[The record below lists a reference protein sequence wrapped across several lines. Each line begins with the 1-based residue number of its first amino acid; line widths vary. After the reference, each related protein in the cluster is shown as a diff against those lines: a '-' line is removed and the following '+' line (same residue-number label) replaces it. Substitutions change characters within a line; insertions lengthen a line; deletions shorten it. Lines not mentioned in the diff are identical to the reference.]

1 MMDIRELCYE
11 LYKIDWMNHIS
22 HNRQMDALKNYYEDL
37 HISYDGDYTFDDYL
51 FDNGYDG
58 ELYVCFDEFLQ
69 NEYLD
74 EDYIKEYLLD
84 NDELIKQYEDDIVNN
99 FGED

>member
-22 HNRQMDALKNYYEDL
+22 HNRQMDALKNYYEEL
-37 HISYDGDYTFDDYL
+37 HISYDEDYTFDDYL

-74 EDYIKEYLLD
+74 EDYMKELLY
-84 NDELIKQYEDDIVNN
+84 NTELINQYEDDIVNN